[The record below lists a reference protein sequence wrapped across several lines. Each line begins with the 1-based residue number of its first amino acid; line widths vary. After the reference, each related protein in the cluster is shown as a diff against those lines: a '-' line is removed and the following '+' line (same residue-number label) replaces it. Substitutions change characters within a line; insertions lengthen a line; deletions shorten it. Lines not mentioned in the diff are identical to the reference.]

1 MVPVQVFNWF
11 VKRLLSYV
19 GVKGKAHASKSTFAS
34 NTWLLK
40 RLLSLN
46 RAVRHYAT
54 LLTVVVRVSFAES
67 G

>member
-1 MVPVQVFNWF
+1 M
-11 VKRLLSYV
+11 LSYV